1 MCEAKVQPVKLLIVK
16 SVTELST
23 GKKCCAV
30 NNGSPHVHRVAAEN
44 QRREKVHV
52 KGRVDTRSTA
62 KQLTFSVSG
71 NSGSNW
77 DVDFLAYGQVVSSQ
91 YADVSVHSKRSGNE
105 DIVADLE
112 YKYDDPFT
120 TTYTPLSLTI
130 PVTL

>member
-30 NNGSPHVHRVAAEN
+30 NNGSPNVHRVAAEN

-71 NSGSNW
+71 NSEATGTWISW
-77 DVDFLAYGQVVSSQ
+77 PMARL
-91 YADVSVHSKRSGNE
+91 
-105 DIVADLE
+105 
-112 YKYDDPFT
+112 
-120 TTYTPLSLTI
+120 
-130 PVTL
+130 